1 MKKKFLALVVA
12 LLVQTVAVM
21 AQNDIDAMR
30 YSQTSS
36 YGDARFMSMGGAF
49 GSLGA
54 NISCMNFNPAGIA
67 MYRKGEFVFTPGV
80 QFQSADATHYG
91 TNASDFSTKL
101 NISNVGFVAAWD
113 QQPRVNQSNNYQPY
127 NNGGGRYGPGNGG
140 NAPPSR
146 QNSQPA
152 PSRNQHWAFGINYNR
167 LVDFNY
173 HTTIEGYVPAANS
186 ITSSMANTANGTTI
200 NNLNQFYEGL
210 AANTGLIVPYS
221 DGTTLAYDSTATKYA
236 PLSAYTPGMILQQT
250 KSIQSSG
257 RVGELAFALASSFS
271 DRFYVGASIGVPLV
285 KYNYQSTL
293 TEFDYKNA
301 DSQFHS
307 LQYQENLITTGAGIN
322 LKLGGIYRFNTGIKL
337 GLYGQT
343 ATYYKLTDNY
353 QNAMYA
359 NWDSSQY
366 NSSSQSPAG
375 YYTYHL
381 RTPGKA
387 GASVSYVFKKLLAVS
402 VDGEYVNYA
411 NARLSDNAGSF
422 NDVNL
427 TIQNKYSGTANFKA
441 GAELNIRPVVFR
453 AGFASY
459 GSPFGDI
466 LSGKFVR
473 NSISGGIGFRG
484 AHKVYLDLG
493 VVYTKWSESY
503 YVIDPAYINPSTIN
517 NSTLYITATLGIK
530 FN

>member
-1 MKKKFLALVVA
+1 MTKKFLALVA
-12 LLVQTVAVM
+12 LLTNAVVIV

-54 NISCMNFNPAGIA
+54 NVSCMNFNPAGIA

-91 TNASDFSTKL
+91 NSASDFSTKL
-101 NISNVGFVAAWD
+101 NISNIGFVAAWD
-113 QQPRVNQSNNYQPY
+113 QQQRSAQPQSNYPQY
-127 NNGGGRYGPGNGG
+127 GGGGYGPRN
-140 NAPPSR
+140 NNRRQAR

-152 PSRNQHWAFGINYNR
+152 GSQRWAFGINYNR

-173 HTTIEGYVPAANS
+173 HTTIEGYVPSGNS
-186 ITSSMANTANGTTI
+186 IMSSMAGAANGYYPSQ
-200 NNLNQFYEGL
+200 LNQFYEGL
-210 AANTGLIVPYS
+210 GYNTYLINPVNQS
-221 DGTTLAYDSTATKYA
+221 LNYDSTSTHYVGQN
-236 PLSAYTPGMILQQT
+236 AYTPGMVLQQT

-257 RVGELAFALASSFS
+257 RVGELAFALAHSFS
-271 DRFYVGASIGVPLV
+271 DRFYLGATLGIPIV
-285 KYNYQSTL
+285 KYNYQSSL
-293 TEFDYKNA
+293 TELDYKNA
-301 DSQFHS
+301 DPVFQS
-307 LQYQENLITTGAGIN
+307 LQYQESLITTGAGVN
-322 LKLGGIYRFNTGIKL
+322 LKLGGIYRFNSGIKV

-353 QNAMYA
+353 QNTMTA
-359 NWDSSQY
+359 NFDSSQY
-366 NSSSQSPAG
+366 NNSSQSPAG

-387 GASVSYVFKKLLAVS
+387 GGSVSYVFKQLLAVS
-402 VDGEYVNYA
+402 IDGEYIDYA
-411 NARLSDNAGSF
+411 NARLSDNLGSF
-422 NDVNL
+422 NNVNL

-441 GAELNIRPVVFR
+441 GAELNVRPVVFR
-453 AGFASY
+453 LGVASY

-484 AHKVYLDLG
+484 AKKVYLDLG
-493 VVYTKWSESY
+493 FVYTKWNEAY
-503 YVIDPAYINPSTIN
+503 YVIDPAYINPSNIKY
-517 NSTLYITATLGIK
+517 STVYVTATLGLK